1 MPSLPLPVRVAAGLA
16 ATAVEQ
22 TRRLPDQIV
31 GLPITL
37 ASQALQ
43 LSMRVQQQVTELAIK
58 GDDAL
63 GSLQSPEDDEEQP
76 SWATFD
82 EDEPPARPVSAFDR
96 AGEEPRQKAGQGT
109 TAQTATAQGTTAQNP
124 TAQQVRE
131 PSPLRAERP
140 AAVADA
146 PPVENFDELTLPQ
159 VRGKLRSLTAAEV
172 AELLDYE
179 QAHAQRPEFLRML
192 SNRLERVRSAQ

>member
-16 ATAVEQ
+16 ATAVER
-22 TRRLPDQIV
+22 TRRLPDQLV

-58 GDDAL
+58 GDEAL
-63 GSLQSPEDDEEQP
+63 GSLQGPEGDEQQP

-82 EDEPPARPVSAFDR
+82 EDEPPARSASAFDR
-96 AGEEPRQKAGQGT
+96 AGEQAGEQADEQAGEQVREQ
-109 TAQTATAQGTTAQNP
+109 AP
-124 TAQQVRE
+124 QQRAPQPRE
-131 PSPLRAERP
+131 PSPLRAEG
-140 AAVADA
+140 AAVAADA
-146 PPVENFDELTLPQ
+146 PPVGNYDELTLPQ

>member
-16 ATAVEQ
+16 ATAVER
-22 TRRLPDQIV
+22 TRRLPDQLV

-58 GDDAL
+58 GDEAL
-63 GSLQSPEDDEEQP
+63 GSLQGPEGDEQQP

-82 EDEPPARPVSAFDR
+82 EDEPPARSASAFDR
-96 AGEEPRQKAGQGT
+96 AGEQAREQSREQAGEQEPQ
-109 TAQTATAQGTTAQNP
+109 P
-124 TAQQVRE
+124 RE
-131 PSPLRAERP
+131 PSPLRAEG
-140 AAVADA
+140 AAVAADA
-146 PPVENFDELTLPQ
+146 PPVGNYDELTLPQ

>member
-22 TRRLPDQIV
+22 TRRIPDQIV

-63 GSLQSPEDDEEQP
+63 GSLQSPEGDEEQP

-82 EDEPPARPVSAFDR
+82 EDEPPQRSVSAFDR
-96 AGEEPRQKAGQGT
+96 AGEEHQQKTGQH
-109 TAQTATAQGTTAQNP
+109 ATSQRTS
-124 TAQQVRE
+124 AQQVRE

-140 AAVADA
+140 AAVVDA